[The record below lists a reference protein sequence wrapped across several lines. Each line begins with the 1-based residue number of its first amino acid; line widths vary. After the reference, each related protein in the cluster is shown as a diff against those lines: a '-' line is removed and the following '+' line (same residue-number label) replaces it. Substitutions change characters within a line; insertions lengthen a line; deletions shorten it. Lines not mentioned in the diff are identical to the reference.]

1 MTALIRARIAAM
13 TDDELRSEW
22 VSAARNRDRDVL
34 DAFVADICVEEATQ
48 RALPLKGRTDT
59 LVAALLQ
66 DMRGF

>member
-1 MTALIRARIAAM
+1 MTVLIRARIAAM
-13 TDDELRSEW
+13 SDDELRSEW
-22 VSAARNRDRDVL
+22 VSASHNRDRDVL
-34 DAFVADICVEEATQ
+34 DALIADLCVEEAMR